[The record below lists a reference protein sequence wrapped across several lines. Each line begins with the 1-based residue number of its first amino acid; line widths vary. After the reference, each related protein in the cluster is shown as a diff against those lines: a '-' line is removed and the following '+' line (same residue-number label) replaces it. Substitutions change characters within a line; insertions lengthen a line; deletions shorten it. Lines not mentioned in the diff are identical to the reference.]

1 MTRFATRL
9 GTFYGAL
16 FLIYG
21 VHLPY
26 LPVWLDWRG
35 LSASEIAL
43 VTAAPFFV
51 RLAVTPLVAYGAD
64 RYQAHRRTVVWLA
77 GFALAM
83 ALALSQAHGFWP
95 IMAAALA
102 MALATTT
109 IMPLTET
116 IAVTGVRVGGLDYGR
131 MRLWGSLT
139 FIVASFGGGMLVDMH
154 GASIGV
160 WLIVAG
166 TLATLIAALS
176 LPELPSA
183 PARAGGAEPAA
194 EQPEDRLAAV
204 RRLAGRADFLVFLA
218 AAGAVQGA
226 HALFY
231 AFGALHWRSLGIS
244 ATWVGSL
251 WTIGVLAEV
260 AVFAYSRAILARIGP
275 VELMIAGGAAA
286 TLRWAAMSLDPQLGL
301 LVPLQL
307 LHALT
312 YGAAH
317 LGAIHFIARAVPQQ
331 AAGTGQALYATVA
344 AGVAMGAATLAAGPL
359 YARYAGHAYLAM
371 AALALAGT
379 LAAVL
384 LARLARR
391 PLGVQPAEV

>member
-9 GTFYGAL
+9 GAFYGAL

-64 RYQAHRRTVVWLA
+64 RYHAHRRTVIWLA

-83 ALALSQAHGFWP
+83 ALALSQAHGFWL

-139 FIVASFGGGMLVDMH
+139 FIVASFGGGMLVDMY

-166 TLATLIAALS
+166 TIATLIAALS
-176 LPELPSA
+176 LPELPS
-183 PARAGGAEPAA
+183 PPHAGGREHAGAEA
-194 EQPEDRLAAV
+194 EDRLAAV
-204 RRLAGRADFLVFLA
+204 RRLAGRADFLVFLV

-275 VELMIAGGAAA
+275 IELMIAGGAAA
-286 TLRWAAMSLDPQLGL
+286 TLRWAAMSLDPQLGV

-317 LGAIHFIARAVPQQ
+317 LGAIHYIARAVPQQ

-359 YARYAGHAYLAM
+359 YARFAGHAYLAM
-371 AALALAGT
+371 AAMALLGT
-379 LAAVL
+379 VAAVL

-391 PLGVQPAEV
+391 PVAAQPAEV

>member
-1 MTRFATRL
+1 MTRFAARL
-9 GTFYGAL
+9 GGFYAAL

-35 LSASEIAL
+35 LSAGEIAL

-64 RYQAHRRTVVWLA
+64 RYRAHRPTVIGLA
-77 GFALAM
+77 VLALAM
-83 ALALSQAHGFWP
+83 ALVLSQSHGFWP
-95 IMAAALA
+95 IMAAALVL
-102 MALATTT
+102 ALATTT

-116 IAVTGVRVGGLDYGR
+116 IAVAGVRVGGLDYGR

-139 FIVASFGGGMLVDMH
+139 FIVASFGGGMLVDAR
-154 GASIGV
+154 GVSVGV

-166 TLATLIAALS
+166 AVVTVLAALA
-176 LPELPSA
+176 LPELPRS
-183 PARAGGAEPAA
+183 PEELLPSERSEPA
-194 EQPEDRLAAV
+194 EDRLSVV

-218 AAGAVQGA
+218 AVGAVQGA

-244 ATWVGSL
+244 GTWVGLL

-260 AVFAYSRAILARIGP
+260 AVFAYSRAILARIGA

-286 TLRWAAMSLDPQLGL
+286 TLRWAAMSIDPPIAV

-307 LHALT
+307 LHALS

-317 LGAIHFIARAVPQQ
+317 LGAIHFIATTVPQQ
-331 AAGTGQALYATVA
+331 AAGTGQALYATIA

-359 YARYAGHAYLAM
+359 YAHYAGQAYLAM

-379 LAAVL
+379 MAAVVL
-384 LARLARR
+384 WRLARSAVPPTER
-391 PLGVQPAEV
+391 S